1 MARGLHS
8 LLRGGRGPPGKP
20 EERVGARLW
29 GGLDRTSEMALGSGW
44 AGASFEL
51 SVELRGQVA
60 LHLGARALDAALL
73 LELSM
78 RAGRKRAQEWM
89 DALFAAPLGATA
101 PHPAPASS
109 LLERRARLLAEL
121 PERARRAGREAA

>member
-1 MARGLHS
+1 M
-8 LLRGGRGPPGKP
+8 
-20 EERVGARLW
+20 ERVGARLW

-51 SVELRGQVA
+51 SGRA
-60 LHLGARALDAALL
+60 ARAGGAPSRRARSRRGAPFGAVDARRPQ
-73 LELSM
+73 ES
-78 RAGRKRAQEWM
+78 AGVD
-89 DALFAAPLGATA
+89 DALFAALLGATA

-121 PERARRAGREAA
+121 LELARRAGREAA